1 MRYFLFVLALA
12 VAMLAPAAEALAQ
25 ATRTGPGARPEIL
38 NAIPP
43 NSDYPP
49 PPPTTHLL
57 KGEIGDL
64 RSSLKKKGLISCSMI
79 GLSSRVI
86 FQAVHVK
93 LRYSPARLPWKL
105 IWTGARSS
113 IFRTSQPQS
122 LLCSVMAG
130 GSQQMRC
137 RTEWST
143 LSRSMAGAV
152 TLSCI
157 LFISMHKR
165 NGYVEGSF

>member
-64 RSSLKKKGLISCSMI
+64 RSSLKKKGIDILLDDWSEFA
-79 GLSSRVI
+79 GNLSGGTRKAQV
-86 FQAVHVK
+86 F
-93 LRYSPARLPWKL
+93 
-105 IWTGARSS
+105 
-113 IFRTSQPQS
+113 
-122 LLCSVMAG
+122 AG
-130 GSQQMRC
+130 QIAL
-137 RTEWST
+137 EVD
-143 LSRSMAGAV
+143 LD
-152 TLSCI
+152 
-157 LFISMHKR
+157 
-165 NGYVEGSF
+165 